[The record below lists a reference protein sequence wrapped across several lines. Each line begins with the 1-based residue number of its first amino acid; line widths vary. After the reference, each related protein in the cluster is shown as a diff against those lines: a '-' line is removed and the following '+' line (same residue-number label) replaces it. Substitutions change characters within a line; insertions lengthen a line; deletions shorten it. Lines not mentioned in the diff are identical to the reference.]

1 MSTETRERRSFR
13 VREPVQL
20 DYEILSERE
29 FREGALRRSA
39 RLGHARGLRSRLL
52 DIDARLAERLYLL
65 RASSA
70 AVAECLTLMNE
81 KIDAVIAQLPEVRDQ
96 TSALASREPQ
106 LIELG
111 ADGMIFG
118 TERALAPGTHVALRL
133 LLPPNNRYIE
143 TFATVLRDVPAP
155 DPEDER
161 HAHGAAVEF
170 AGLET
175 AQREVIIQHLFN
187 REAEALRARRLQE
200 AAEGNEFV
208 SAET

>member
-1 MSTETRERRSFR
+1 MSTETKRRSFR
-13 VREPVQL
+13 VRESVQL

-29 FREGALRRSA
+29 FREGAVRRSA
-39 RLGHARGLRSRLL
+39 RLGHLRGLRSRLL

-81 KIDAVIAQLPEVRDQ
+81 KIDAVIARLPEVRDQ
-96 TSALASREPQ
+96 TAALASREPQ
-106 LIELG
+106 VTELG
-111 ADGMIFG
+111 ADGMILG
-118 TERALAPGTHVALRL
+118 TERALAPGTHLALRL

-155 DPEDER
+155 DPEDQR
-161 HAHGAAVEF
+161 HPHGAAVEF
-170 AGLET
+170 SGLET

-200 AAEGNEFV
+200 TPEGDEFV
-208 SAET
+208 SVET